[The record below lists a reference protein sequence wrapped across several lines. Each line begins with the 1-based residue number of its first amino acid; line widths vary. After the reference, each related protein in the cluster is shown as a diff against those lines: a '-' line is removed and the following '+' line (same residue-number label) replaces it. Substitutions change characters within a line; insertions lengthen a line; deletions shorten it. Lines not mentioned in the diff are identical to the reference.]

1 MRKVELNIF
10 IKVNPE
16 EFISAIT
23 MVDKLNGWWQ
33 VRKAKHTINSLTPK
47 IIIGLLA
54 LTFFSCEVKGQTD
67 NSKSIQNMT
76 DKIIISN
83 AVLNCT
89 IDTAFNYFAENDLLT
104 MWLTNKADVEMKE
117 GGKYE
122 LFWTP
127 EDPDPTNNSTYG
139 CKVLAVE
146 RPFYFSIEWTGNAE
160 QKSFMN
166 NVRPLTNVTVLFSQ
180 VDSNK
185 TKVILIH
192 TGWRQGENWE
202 AARQYFTKAWAGAL
216 KQLEVLV
223 NTENK

>member
-1 MRKVELNIF
+1 MRKVKLNIF

-16 EFISAIT
+16 EFICAIT
-23 MVDKLNGWWQ
+23 MVDKLIGLWQ
-33 VRKAKHTINSLTPK
+33 VRKAKHTINSLTTK

-54 LTFFSCEVKGQTD
+54 LTIFPCEVKGQTD

-104 MWLTNKADVEMKE
+104 KWLTNKADVEMKE

-160 QKSFMN
+160 QKNFMN
-166 NVRPLTNVTVLFSQ
+166 KERPLTNVTVLFSQ
-180 VDSNK
+180 LESNK
-185 TKVILIH
+185 TQVTLIH

-202 AARQYFTKAWAGAL
+202 AARQYFIKAWAGTL

-223 NTENK
+223 NTGNK